1 MIKVVARSGLVRA
14 EDQSDIF
21 YVINVA
27 SDTEWGSF
35 HANAG
40 YALSDAPAGPD
51 IADYSDDIAAEGSA
65 SLIVARGKVFVYC
78 TGWKGMYSDYTYLVA
93 LNQSNLKE
101 VLWATQISP
110 MVYGSWATPAYK
122 DRSIFVTS
130 GGSTSGGGYAYRID
144 ADTGEIEWEFRFP
157 GGYGSV
163 NGGPA
168 VTSRAVYVGDWNGKN
183 YYSIDVATGNKT
195 YWVFEVNG
203 HSQSVPAIGYGNA
216 YFGDAYN
223 GSRAYCVD
231 AWSGKEKWNRS
242 VADGKNVCGTVTIA
256 DNIAYFT
263 TYDFNGPGI
272 FYALDAYNGSI
283 VWESV
288 TERTDSTPAYKP
300 PSKSVRAYV
309 YVAGG
314 YSTKEVCCLD
324 AKNGSIVWRVPG
336 LGSWTNSPIVTKDGK
351 VLVGKVAGGEAL
363 LMIPG
368 YVGLYCLDA
377 LTGEEKWHTECGGS
391 SPVLV
396 GGIAYTI
403 GNDGRVYAIGKDGAP
418 DLTVLYATTAEDTSY
433 VVGKQGVI
441 KAMIQ
446 NIGKSDVTDDF
457 YVELREKGVPLC
469 NETVSGLNASEK
481 KEVVLEW
488 TPLTPGEHK
497 LMVEVDPS
505 PGVIPESNSL
515 NNSWGPLPVEV
526 KDNRPDLVASIIV
539 PGTIYVGEVT
549 IEANISNIGYET
561 NKSFWVRFC
570 VDAVKTSG
578 RYMTLDNDTQSNI
591 TNFNWIASGIGN
603 YTLSVEANPRNTDK
617 VTINESDWSNN
628 IAFQEVVVT
637 QPTPTPTPSPG
648 FGPGSGGGGG
658 GGSAGGFGTGSGT
671 GESGSGET
679 GGMQMPVNVSTSAAE
694 EEQKHEVSGYPFGNM
709 SSGAS
714 GGGGTIPLL
723 LVVVAI
729 FIMTVFYFGYYREKK
744 SHAKHISQGNEIKE
758 GRRTNN
764 KK

>member
-1 MIKVVARSGLVRA
+1 
-14 EDQSDIF
+14 
-21 YVINVA
+21 
-27 SDTEWGSF
+27 
-35 HANAG
+35 
-40 YALSDAPAGPD
+40 
-51 IADYSDDIAAEGSA
+51 
-65 SLIVARGKVFVYC
+65 
-78 TGWKGMYSDYTYLVA
+78 MYSDYTYLVA

-110 MVYGSWATPAYK
+110 REYGSWATPAYK

-130 GGSTSGGGYAYRID
+130 GGSTGGGGYVYRID

-168 VTSRAVYVGDWNGKN
+168 VTSRAVYVGDWDGCR

-203 HSQSVPAIGYGNA
+203 KSQSVPAIGYGNA
-216 YFGDAYN
+216 YFGDAYH
-223 GSRAYCVD
+223 GSKAYCVD
-231 AWSGKEKWNRS
+231 AWSGEEKWSRS
-242 VADGKNVCGTVTIA
+242 VADGKNVCGTVTIV
-256 DNIAYFT
+256 DNIVYFT

-324 AKNGSIVWRVPG
+324 AKNGSIVWQVYG

-351 VLVGKVAGGEAL
+351 VLVGKEGGGND
-363 LMIPG
+363 MIRG

-403 GNDGRVYAIGKDGAP
+403 GNDGRVYA
-418 DLTVLYATTAEDTSY
+418 
-433 VVGKQGVI
+433 VGKPVVI
-441 KAMIQ
+441 KATIQ

-457 YVELREKGVPLC
+457 YVELREKGNVLY

-488 TPLTPGEHK
+488 TPRTPGEHK

-505 PGVIPESNSL
+505 PGVIPESDSL

-526 KDNRPDLVASIIV
+526 KDNRPDLVASV
-539 PGTIYVGEVT
+539 LSVSPSTIQVGDDVT

-561 NKSFWVRFC
+561 NKSFRVRFC
-570 VDAVKTSG
+570 VDAVVNNWT
-578 RYMTLDNDTQSNI
+578 NI
-591 TNFNWIASGIGN
+591 ALENGTRTKFLTFRWTASDIGN
-603 YTLSVEANPRNTDK
+603 YNLSVEANPLDNR
-617 VTINESDWSNN
+617 TIENESDWSNN
-628 IAFQEVVVT
+628 IGFQEVVVT

-729 FIMTVFYFGYYREKK
+729 FIITVFYFGYYREKK

-758 GRRTNN
+758 GQHRRTNN